1 MKKMRYLA
9 IAAVLLVAC
18 AMPAGA
24 QKGNIGFIYP
34 SGAQRGTT
42 VEVTVGGQGIS
53 RANGVLISGDG
64 ITAEVLPQPAAMQK
78 GKKKKK
84 KNADIGEE
92 DNLQLADAVKLRI
105 TVDADAKPGLRD
117 FRLRLP
123 KGVTNR
129 LYFEVGQLPDV
140 VENGKEA
147 LSASSATLPVTFNGQ
162 IMRSDVDRFRFRA
175 VKGQDLVIQLKGRV
189 LIPYIADAVPGWFQP
204 VMRLYGPDGSE
215 VAFNDDYTFHVDPVI
230 FFKVPKTGEYDI
242 EVNDALYRGREDFV
256 YRIDVG
262 ELPFITHISPLGCV
276 AGKKTT
282 VHLYGHNLRNNTIV
296 LKPKSAGNHSISAV
310 GRDGI
315 LSNTV
320 FFRADTGDGGEIFEG
335 SFAEPLQVHW
345 YDFFADRQ
353 RQYRFCIYARRL
365 GAPTDA
371 RITVY
376 NENGDVVGDVD
387 DSEDADDYMATHFAD
402 PDFTVKLKKG
412 LYRIRVVEAQG
423 RSGEAYSYRLSV
435 GSAEPD
441 FALNIEPPIVS
452 VPAGGT
458 GVFNVLLTRKQKF
471 GGKVDLEVKG
481 LPSGFKVSGCSI
493 PKGSKKT
500 IISVTAPADADT
512 CVLSPDVVGYASS
525 RDGDEI
531 VRHGV
536 PAESMMQAFYYTHLM
551 PMEEFRM
558 EVVPEQPVKV
568 NVVSVEGNVIKVH
581 LERKPGF
588 NAPVTVMLK
597 STLGQVKAEAVV
609 VPEGECDARL
619 EVFRKLPKDPEKA
632 RKQSGVKKRAV
643 ISVYGVVKGSSKKI
657 KGKGRNAY
665 SASVTAY
672 APVFEMEI

>member
-1 MKKMRYLA
+1 MKKMRYFA
-9 IAAVLLVAC
+9 VAAVLLVAC
-18 AMPAGA
+18 ALPARA

-42 VEVTVGGQGIS
+42 VEVTVGGQGI
-53 RANGVLISGDG
+53 AKAAGALISGDG
-64 ITAEVLPQPAAMQK
+64 VSAEVLPQPAAMQK

-92 DNLQLADAVKLRI
+92 DNLQLADVVKLRI
-105 TVDADAKPGLRD
+105 TVDGNAKPGLRD

-140 VENGKEA
+140 VEDGKA
-147 LSASSATLPVTFNGQ
+147 DLSASSATLPVTFNGQ

-204 VMRLYGPDGSE
+204 VMRLYGPDGRE

-230 FFKVPKTGEYDI
+230 FFKVPQTGEYDI
-242 EVNDALYRGREDFV
+242 EVNDALYRGRGDFV

-282 VHLYGHNLRNNTIV
+282 VRLFGHNLRNNTLV
-296 LKPKSAGNHSISAV
+296 LKPKSAGKHSICAV

-320 FFRADTGDGGEIFEG
+320 LFRVDEKDGGEIFEG
-335 SFAEPLQVHW
+335 NFAEPLQVHW
-345 YDFFADRQ
+345 YNFFADRQ
-353 RQYRFCIYARRL
+353 QQYHFCVYARRL

-371 RITVY
+371 RITIY
-376 NENGDVVGDVD
+376 DESGAVVGDVD
-387 DSEDADDYMATHFAD
+387 DTEDPDDYMATHFAD
-402 PDFTVKLKKG
+402 PDVTLKLQKG

-423 RSGEAYSYRLSV
+423 RSGEAYSYRLSI
-435 GSAEPD
+435 GKAEPD
-441 FALNIEPPIVS
+441 FALSIEPPIVS

-471 GGKVDLEVKG
+471 NGAVDMKVKG
-481 LPSGFKVSGCSI
+481 LPSGFEVAGCSI

-500 IISVTAPADADT
+500 IVSVTAPSGADT
-512 CVLSPDVVGYASS
+512 CVLNPDVVGYASS
-525 RDGDEI
+525 KNGDEI

-536 PAESMMQAFYYTHLM
+536 PVESMMQAFYYTHLM

-558 EVVPEQPVKV
+558 EVVPEQPLKV
-568 NVVSVEGNVIKVH
+568 NVVSVEGNVIKVR

-588 NAPVTVMLK
+588 NSPVTVMLK
-597 STLGQVKAEAVV
+597 SSVPQVKAEAVV
-609 VPEGECDARL
+609 VPEGESEARL
-619 EVFRKLPKDPEKA
+619 EVVRKLPKDPKKA
-632 RKQSGVKKRAV
+632 KKQSVKKNVV
-643 ISVYGVVKGSSKKI
+643 ISVYGVVKGTSKKI
-657 KGKGRNAY
+657 AGKGRNAY

-672 APVFEMEI
+672 APVFGMEI